1 MFKPVNEIIGAIVV
15 VTGQDSASIEKP
27 GITGFVEVVQNKGR
41 RSAYRAD
48 RY

>member
-1 MFKPVNEIIGAIVV
+1 MFKPVNEIIGAAVAIVS
-15 VTGQDSASIEKP
+15 QDSDSIEKP

-41 RSAYRAD
+41 GSAYRAV